1 MVKVG
6 IAGGSGYGGVEL
18 LHILL
23 RHPEADIRW
32 ISAQQHVGKR
42 VPDLYPNL
50 RGFSDLVFSPMESL
64 RAGELDVLFL
74 ALPHGQAQKIAPGL
88 PSDLLVIDLS
98 GDFRIADPAVFERFY
113 GFAMAGVDLQKD
125 FVYGLPE
132 INRERIRNARRISN
146 PGCFATATILALY
159 PLFREGIIRGPVFVD
174 AKTGSSGAGNSPAA
188 GTHHPRRANS
198 LFPYKPFAHQHLPEI
213 LQALGQGGG
222 AMNHLVFQT
231 YSAPF
236 VRGIF
241 SSHYME
247 LMEPLTT
254 DQVRC
259 VFDKY
264 YGNER
269 FIRWVGDKPDVNY
282 IRHSNYVDIG
292 AVIDQTYLIV
302 WSALDNLQK
311 GAAGQA
317 VQNMNVALGFEE
329 TTALAL
335 PPVHP

>member
-1 MVKVG
+1 MAKVG
-6 IAGGSGYGGVEL
+6 IAGGSGYGGIEL

-23 RHPEADIRW
+23 RHPAVDIRW

-50 RGFSDLVFSPMESL
+50 RGFTNLVFSPIESL
-64 RAGELDVLFL
+64 PVDDLDVVFL

-88 PSDLLVIDLS
+88 PSALLVIDLS

-113 GFAMAGVDLQKD
+113 GFPMTGADLQKE
-125 FVYGLPE
+125 FVYGIPE
-132 INRERIRNARRISN
+132 INRECIRKARRISN

-159 PLFREGIIRGPVFVD
+159 PLFREKIIRGPVFVD
-174 AKTGSSGAGNSPAA
+174 AKTGSSGAGNSPGA
-188 GTHHPRRANS
+188 GTHHPRRTNS
-198 LFPYKPFAHQHLPEI
+198 LFPYRPFTHQHLPEI
-213 LQALGQGGG
+213 LQVLGP
-222 AMNHLVFQT
+222 ADNHLVFQT

-247 LMEPLTT
+247 LNQRLTA
-254 DQVRC
+254 DEVGG

-264 YGNER
+264 YGKEE
-269 FIRWVGDKPDVNY
+269 FIRWVAEKPDVNY
-282 IRHSNYVDIG
+282 VRHSNYVDIG
-292 AVIDQTYLIV
+292 AAIDDTYLIV

-317 VQNMNVALGFEE
+317 VQNMNLALGIDE
-329 TTALAL
+329 TTALNL

>member
-1 MVKVG
+1 MVKIG
-6 IAGGSGYGGVEL
+6 IAGGSGYGGIEL
-18 LHILL
+18 LHTLL
-23 RHPEADIRW
+23 RHPTADIRW

-42 VPDLYPNL
+42 VAELYPNL
-50 RGFSDLVFSPMESL
+50 RGFTDLVFSPMETL
-64 RAGELDVLFL
+64 PANDLDVIFL
-74 ALPHGQAQKIAPGL
+74 ALPHGHAQKVAPGL
-88 PSDLLVIDLS
+88 PPGLLVIDLS

-113 GFAMAGVDLQKD
+113 GFPMAGAEVQKE

-132 INRERIRNARRISN
+132 INRERIRTARRISN

-159 PLFREGIIRGPVFVD
+159 PLFQEQVVRGPVFVD

-213 LQALGQGGG
+213 LQVLGKTD
-222 AMNHLVFQT
+222 NHLVFQT

-247 LMEPLTT
+247 LTERLTA
-254 DQVRC
+254 DQIRC
-259 VFDKY
+259 VFSKY
-264 YGNER
+264 YGSEP
-269 FIRWVGDKPDVNY
+269 FIRWVADKPDVNY

-292 AVIDQTYLIV
+292 AVVDETYLIV

-317 VQNMNVALGFEE
+317 VQNMNLALGIEE
-329 TTALAL
+329 TTALTL